1 VETSNLDPDSDWTPC
16 LSCPRVWIWTPWWL
30 VAPLLIWVKS
40 VPREEEWIE
49 WWKLLI
55 SEEARWSPPSPS
67 PTPPSM
73 PICHATLSLKPD
85 KRWCSPFPPL
95 LSLQAK
101 NSNSTQSL
109 ISPHQIAV
117 TLCKISDLYQ
127 LSLDPN
133 QHPVGSQMFVDWI
146 SRSLPQLT
154 EQIPILPFFSGPPAP
169 LSLLHTI

>member
-1 VETSNLDPDSDWTPC
+1 
-16 LSCPRVWIWTPWWL
+16 
-30 VAPLLIWVKS
+30 VAC
-40 VPREEEWIE
+40 
-49 WWKLLI
+49 
-55 SEEARWSPPSPS
+55 SPPADMGKIRIPRRRMDSMVEIIDQGRSSVVSTLSLPH
-67 PTPPSM
+67 PPSM